1 MINASINDDV
11 SEDSSGFLEQSTLDK
26 FKEDFKATA
35 ITSKD
40 IFLPPFIPNLNE
52 EKAAQARQAH
62 LCAQI
67 EEEANSENEI

>member
-1 MINASINDDV
+1 M

-40 IFLPPFIPNLNE
+40 IFLPPFIANLDE
-52 EKAAQARQAH
+52 EQASKARQAH
-62 LCAQI
+62 MCEQV
-67 EEEANSENEI
+67 EAESEYENETER